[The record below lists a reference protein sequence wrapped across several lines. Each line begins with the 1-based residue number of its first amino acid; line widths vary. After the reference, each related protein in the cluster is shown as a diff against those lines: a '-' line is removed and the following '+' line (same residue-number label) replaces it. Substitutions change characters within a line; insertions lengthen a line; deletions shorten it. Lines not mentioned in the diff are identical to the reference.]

1 MQHILLECTVKQRK
15 CTNTNMG
22 KGQGAMATRVAK
34 RRAEDSNP
42 RGLTLFWPPRDAPLK
57 EHDDYPLLGMCDAL
71 LGYRSHVLIGTSPML
86 FSGTV

>member
-42 RGLTLFWPPRDAPLK
+42 RGLTLFGPQEMHLLK
-57 EHDDYPLLGMCDAL
+57 NMMIIH
-71 LGYRSHVLIGTSPML
+71 S
-86 FSGTV
+86 